1 MKKYLLSFLILLIVE
16 IAIAVFHF
24 HPFVRGFLGDV
35 LVVLLLFSF
44 LKLFFSIASEKLAIG
59 ILLFAF
65 TVELLQFFD
74 LVETLNIQSK
84 LLRIVLGSVFDWWD
98 LLAYTVGTVIIF
110 VFEYRN
116 SLKQ

>member
-1 MKKYLLSFLILLIVE
+1 MKKYLLFFFILLIME

-24 HPFVRGFLGDV
+24 HPFVRGFVGDV
-35 LVVLLLFSF
+35 LVILLLFTF
-44 LKLFFSIASEKLAIG
+44 LKAFFSITSEKLAIG

-74 LVETLNIQSK
+74 LVETFNIQSK
-84 LLRIVLGSVFDWWD
+84 PLRIVLGSVFDWWD
-98 LLAYTVGTVIIF
+98 LVAYTVGAVIIF